1 MLNRVWLLQI
11 ETNVGIGSP
20 AKSPTTTKVHVPFV
34 VMGWPA

>member
-1 MLNRVWLLQI
+1 MLNGLQVLQI

-20 AKSPTTTKVHVPFV
+20 AKSPTTTKAHVPFV